1 MWSWAEVMIRT
12 VFPSTK
18 ESTDTSLPVKNSSI
32 TIWFP
37 AVPNFLS
44 SIISFTPA
52 FASSRVLQIRTPFP
66 RARPSAFNTMG
77 NFAVSR

>member
-1 MWSWAEVMIRT
+1 MTRT

-18 ESTDTSLPVKNSSI
+18 ESTDTSRPVRNSST

-44 SIISFTPA
+44 SMISFTPA
-52 FASSRVLQIRTPFP
+52 FASSRVLQISTPFP
-66 RARPSAFNTMG
+66 RASPSAFKTMG